1 MNKQLYI
8 LFPFALLLQ
17 SCLYTQF
24 ATPTIATVTIFSPN
38 TVVHNNAPIANITV
52 TLKNVSSWT
61 ITFIDLHEVS
71 THNAACFWNAEI
83 VYEDSIHMMI
93 PEVRIIG
100 KMSGVKRSSYT
111 KLLPGDSSQFIYQ
124 LDLSKM
130 VFKGSRHSD
139 FQYAKQGKY
148 NIRLTYSDS
157 WAEDLNSI
165 SEPIKSNW
173 IEFLYSIE

>member
-8 LFPFALLLQ
+8 LFPFVVLLQ
-17 SCLYTQF
+17 SCLYTSLG
-24 ATPTIATVTIFSPN
+24 TPTIATVTISSPN
-38 TVVHNNAPIANITV
+38 TVVHNNAPTANIVV
-52 TLKNVSSWT
+52 TLKNVSSWKRA
-61 ITFIDLHEVS
+61 FIDQHDVS

-83 VYEDSIHMMI
+83 VYEDSIHMLI
-93 PEVRIIG
+93 PDVITLGR
-100 KMSGVKRSSYT
+100 MSGIKKSSYSV
-111 KLLPGDSSQFIYQ
+111 LLPGDSSQFIYQ

-130 VFKGSRHSD
+130 VFKGSRNSD
-139 FQYAKQGKY
+139 YQYAKQGKY

-173 IEFLYSIE
+173 IEFLYIVD